1 MAQRRP
7 TVVDVFCGAGGLSE
21 GFRRAGCRIVYGL
34 DIDPHAMQTFRF
46 NHLNEVAEDV
56 AAHMGRAVPE
66 RQAVAA
72 HIVAVLGDALAN
84 NTFERWLADRID
96 DQLGSRLDGL
106 ADLEQRAVRRAA
118 KLLVTRF
125 PTTDVCRIS
134 AKEILKATGVRK
146 IDIVVGGPNCQGV
159 SERGLRD
166 PDNPKNQMLREYFRL
181 VDELRPRFFVMENV
195 PGLAHAHNL
204 RLLKEIYGAFKDM
217 GYAVAGDVLRAADY
231 GVPQLRYRFFLIGSR
246 DAGINPLFPAPTHG
260 DPDELGSPAKLNPH
274 VTVREAIG
282 DLPVIGAGEGTEEA
296 HYVTPTSFLGEYAR
310 RLLDDNKTLYNHR
323 SAATSDVNL
332 RRIEHVPEG
341 GNWKDIP
348 GFLLPRRFFQ
358 VRLTD
363 HSTTYARVRWDYPS
377 YTITAL
383 FGNVTAGA
391 FTHPSQHRALSVREG
406 ARLHGYFD
414 SYRFLGPLS
423 KQYRQIGNSVPPILA
438 EAIARAVMAL
448 TSRKAG
454 KPRRGYPVLVKARLP
469 WDLVHG
475 AESIESLPVLAPR
488 FKPLFGGGTKRPVG
502 WPADVPI
509 DKNYKLLDRDAAL
522 CGAFDGE

>member
-21 GFRRAGCRIVYGL
+21 GFRRAGCRVVYGL
-34 DIDPHAMQTFRF
+34 DLDPHAMQTFRY
-46 NHLNEVAEDV
+46 NHLSEIAEDV
-56 AAHMGRAVPE
+56 ATRVARNATK
-66 RQAVAA
+66 RKAVAA
-72 HIVAVLGDALAN
+72 HIVEVLGAALAN
-84 NTFERWLADRID
+84 HSFERWLADSVAPEP
-96 DQLGSRLDGL
+96 GSKLDGVEE
-106 ADLEQRAVRRAA
+106 LEERAVRRAA
-118 KLLVTRF
+118 RLLVTRF
-125 PTTDVCRIS
+125 PTTDVCGVS
-134 AKEILKATGVRK
+134 AKEILKAAGVRK

-166 PDNPKNQMLREYFRL
+166 PNNPKNQMLREYVRL

-204 RLLKEIYGAFKDM
+204 RLLKEIYAAFKDM

-246 DAGINPLFPAPTHG
+246 DLEIDPLFPSPTHG
-260 DPDELGSPAKLNPH
+260 DPDEHGLFAGLEPH

-282 DLPVIGAGEGTEEA
+282 DLPVIHAGEGTEEA
-296 HYVTPTSFLGEYAR
+296 HYVTPELLLNEYAR
-310 RLLDDNKTLYNHR
+310 TVRGGNKILYNHR
-323 SAATSDVNL
+323 SAATADLNL

-348 GFLLPRRFFQ
+348 GCLLPHRFFQ

-363 HSTTYARVRWDYPS
+363 HSTTYARLRWDYPS

-406 ARLHGYFD
+406 ARLHGYYD

-423 KQYRQIGNSVPPILA
+423 KQYRQIGNSVPPLLG
-438 EAIARAVMAL
+438 EAIARAVMTLTYPKPL
-448 TSRKAG
+448 TSRRSC
-454 KPRRGYPVLVKARLP
+454 PTLQKARLP
-469 WDLVHG
+469 FDLVQR
-475 AESIESLPVLAPR
+475 AETIDSLPVLAPR
-488 FKPLFGGGTKRPVG
+488 FKPLFGGGTRRPVG
-502 WPADVPI
+502 WPVHMSI
-509 DKNYKLLDRDAAL
+509 DKNYKLLDPAAAL
-522 CGAFDGE
+522 FGGHDE